1 MQKKTSK
8 NVRTTIEL
16 VLEIKAKKKVQNSQ
30 NILEL
35 KNNGMNYGLKWLRGL
50 SIMHTQ

>member
-1 MQKKTSK
+1 MHKKTSK

-35 KNNGMNYGLKWLRGL
+35 KNNGMNYDLKWLRGL